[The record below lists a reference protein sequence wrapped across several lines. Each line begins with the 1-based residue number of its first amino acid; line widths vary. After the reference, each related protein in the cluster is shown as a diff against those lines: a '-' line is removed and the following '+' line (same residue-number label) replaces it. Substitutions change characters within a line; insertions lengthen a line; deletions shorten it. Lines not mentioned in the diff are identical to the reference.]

1 MASDFLRGEDTII
14 GAITIVEYFTGDF
27 FSVGAFDG
35 TFGNTYMTFTEL
47 TEISIIDYSR
57 NYHNALSLSPKKF
70 A

>member
-14 GAITIVEYFTGDF
+14 GAITIVKNFTGDF

-57 NYHNALSLSPKKF
+57 NYHNVP
-70 A
+70 

>member
-57 NYHNALSLSPKKF
+57 NYHNVP
-70 A
+70 